1 MTESQTNGGEK
12 TTLAYKAI
20 PINKCR
26 RNEGNRNSLLEQQSN
41 NYYRQYLPI
50 ITKISE

>member
-1 MTESQTNGGEK
+1 MTGSQMNGGEK

-26 RNEGNRNSLLEQQSN
+26 GNTRCRYSPLE
-41 NYYRQYLPI
+41 
-50 ITKISE
+50 

>member
-1 MTESQTNGGEK
+1 MTESQMNGGEK

-26 RNEGNRNSLLEQQSN
+26 RNAKYRCSPLEQQ
-41 NYYRQYLPI
+41 
-50 ITKISE
+50 

>member
-26 RNEGNRNSLLEQQSN
+26 RNAKYRYSPLEQQ
-41 NYYRQYLPI
+41 
-50 ITKISE
+50 